1 MDCILPAKYSLEE
14 VWIDP
19 DDQELVFE
27 KFYRVGSL
35 MLHSTGD
42 TKFKGAGPGLG
53 LHIARGVIEAHG
65 GQIWV
70 ESEGYD
76 EKELP
81 GSEFHIVLPLAA
93 VPPEVAE

>member
-1 MDCILPAKYSLEE
+1 
-14 VWIDP
+14 
-19 DDQELVFE
+19 
-27 KFYRVGSL
+27 

-76 EKELP
+76 EEKCL
-81 GSEFHIVLPLAA
+81 GSAFHVVLPLTAM
-93 VPPEVAE
+93 PPEVSE